1 MLMNILLLMN
11 ISSSTSAMDRDT
23 CIAFT
28 YLPPEGSDYSDNDS
42 FFSEIETILLPYI
55 DTCKH
60 FTLRGAI
67 QKFVDKLNIFF
78 YLLSHIKENFTS

>member
-1 MLMNILLLMN
+1 MLMN

-23 CIAFT
+23 CNAFT

-60 FTLRGAI
+60 FYITRGYPEVRGQI
-67 QKFVDKLNIFF
+67 EYRF
-78 YLLSHIKENFTS
+78 